1 MSEQTGDSRPWYRH
15 FWVWFLMVPPAATVI
30 FWAVILA
37 TTATAPSL
45 VVDDYA
51 KMGLVYEQQQAR
63 DAAAARRGLAGRIHV
78 AREAGT
84 ATVVITGLEQAPDRL
99 RLTLAHPTEAE
110 HDRRAVLR
118 REGAGIYRGDL
129 GGAAPNRRYVE
140 IRPVDGDWRL
150 GGELAA
156 NRSDLDLR
164 PPRDV
169 AER

>member
-1 MSEQTGDSRPWYRH
+1 MSEATTDRPWYRH

-37 TTATAPSL
+37 TTAGPPAL

-51 KMGLVYEQQQAR
+51 KVGLIYEQQQAR
-63 DAAAARRGLAGRIHV
+63 DAAAARLGLSGRIHV

-84 ATVVITGLEQAPDRL
+84 ATVVLTGLADAPDRL
-99 RLTLAHPTEAE
+99 RLTLAHPTDASR
-110 HDRRAVLR
+110 DRRALLR
-118 REGAGIYRGDL
+118 REGTGVYRGEL
-129 GGAAPNRRYVE
+129 GSPASSRRYVE
-140 IRPVDGDWRL
+140 IRPVDGAWRL

-156 NRSDLDLR
+156 GATELGLR
-164 PPRDV
+164 PPGDL